1 MSTAANA
8 PRRGRQL
15 AGLVRKDLRLEL
27 RTKET
32 VVAMVLFAVAT
43 LAIMQFGFGTRDD
56 DLTRFTG
63 GLMWVTLA
71 FTAVLGVGRSY
82 VAEREQRVLDG
93 LLVSPVP
100 RTVLL
105 AAKAIAIVIFMAI
118 TEVVVIPLVGIFFVK
133 GPYWEHI
140 GWIALVAL
148 IADVCIALSGTLF
161 SGLALFTRARDL
173 ILPVLFLP
181 ALVPVVIAAAGATHA
196 VIAGG
201 PNDMTDYRGYC
212 LFLVGYAI
220 LFLLVSVATYDAV
233 FDD

>member
-1 MSTAANA
+1 VSEGALN
-8 PRRGRQL
+8 PRWPRQMGAL
-15 AGLVRKDLRLEL
+15 IRKDLRLEL
-27 RTKET
+27 RTRET
-32 VVAMVLFAVAT
+32 VVAMVLFAIVT
-43 LAIMQFGFGTRDD
+43 LTVFQFGFGTRDG
-56 DLTRFTG
+56 DLTRFVG

-100 RTVLL
+100 RLVLL
-105 AAKAIAIVIFMAI
+105 GAKAVAIVIYMAAV
-118 TEVVVIPLVGIFFVK
+118 EVVVIPLVGIFFVK
-133 GPYWEHI
+133 GPYWDAI

-148 IADVCIALSGTLF
+148 LADICIALSGTLF
-161 SGLALFTRARDL
+161 AGLALFTRARDL

-181 ALVPVVIAAAGATHA
+181 ALVPVVIAGAGATHA
-196 VIAGG
+196 VAGG
-201 PNDMTDYRGYC
+201 AHDLSEYRGYC

-220 LFLLVSVATYDAV
+220 LFTLVSVATYDAV

>member
-1 MSTAANA
+1 MSMAVNR
-8 PRRGRQL
+8 PRWTRQL
-15 AGLVRKDLRLEL
+15 AGLIRKDLRLEL

-32 VVAMVLFAVAT
+32 VMAMVLFSIVT
-43 LAIMQFGFGTRDD
+43 LTIMQFGFGTRDD

-93 LLVSPVP
+93 ILASPVP
-100 RTVLL
+100 RVVLL
-105 AAKAIAIVIFMAI
+105 AAKAIAIVIYMAI
-118 TEVVVIPLVGIFFVK
+118 TELVVIPVVGIFFVK
-133 GPYWEHI
+133 GPYWDSI

-148 IADVCIALSGTLF
+148 IANVCIALSGTLF

-181 ALVPVVIAAAGATHA
+181 ALVPVVIAGAGATHA
-196 VIAGG
+196 VVGG
-201 PNDMTDYRGYC
+201 PHDMSEYRGYC

-220 LFLLVSVATYDAV
+220 LFLLVCIATYDAV

>member
-1 MSTAANA
+1 MSTAANH
-8 PRRGRQL
+8 PRWTRQL
-15 AGLVRKDLRLEL
+15 GGLIRKDLRLEL

-32 VVAMVLFAVAT
+32 VVAMVLFAVVT
-43 LAIMQFGFGTRDD
+43 LTIMQFGFGTRDD

-93 LLVSPVP
+93 LLVSPIP
-100 RTVLL
+100 RVILL
-105 AAKAIAIVIFMAI
+105 AAKAIAIVIYMAVV
-118 TEVVVIPLVGIFFVK
+118 EVVVIPLVGIFFVK
-133 GPYWEHI
+133 GPYWDSI

-148 IADVCIALSGTLF
+148 LANICIALSGTLF
-161 SGLALFTRARDL
+161 AGLALFTRARDL

-181 ALVPVVIAAAGATHA
+181 ALVPVVIAGAGATHA
-196 VIAGG
+196 VAGG
-201 PNDMTDYRGYC
+201 AHDMADYRGYC

-220 LFLLVSVATYDAV
+220 LFLLVCVATYDAV

>member
-1 MSTAANA
+1 MSAAA
-8 PRRGRQL
+8 PRRSRQL
-15 AGLVRKDLRLEL
+15 VALVRKDMRLEF
-27 RTKET
+27 RTRET
-32 VVAMVLFAVAT
+32 IVAMVLFAIVM
-43 LAIMQFGFGTRDD
+43 LAILQFGFGTRDD
-56 DLTRFTG
+56 DLTRFVG

-100 RTVLL
+100 RVVMLG
-105 AAKAIAIVIFMAI
+105 AKAITIFLYMVAVQ
-118 TEVVVIPLVGIFFVK
+118 VVVIPLVGIFFVK
-133 GPYWEHI
+133 GPYWESI
-140 GWIALVAL
+140 GWIAITAL
-148 IADVCIALSGTLF
+148 LADVCIALAGTLF

-181 ALVPVVIAAAGATHA
+181 ALVPVVIAAAGATH
-196 VIAGG
+196 VVAGG
-201 PNDMTDYRGYC
+201 PHDMSEWRGYC
-212 LFLVGYAI
+212 LFLLAYAI

>member
-1 MSTAANA
+1 MGA
-8 PRRGRQL
+8 L
-15 AGLVRKDLRLEL
+15 IRKDLRLEL
-27 RTKET
+27 RTRET
-32 VVAMVLFAVAT
+32 VVAMVLFAIVT
-43 LAIMQFGFGTRDD
+43 LTVLQFGFGTRDG
-56 DLTRFTG
+56 DLTRFVG

-100 RTVLL
+100 RLVLL
-105 AAKAIAIVIFMAI
+105 AAKAVAIVIYMAAV
-118 TEVVVIPLVGIFFVK
+118 EVVVIPLVGIFFVK
-133 GPYWEHI
+133 GPYWDSI

-148 IADVCIALSGTLF
+148 LADICIALSGTLF
-161 SGLALFTRARDL
+161 AGLALFTRARDL

-181 ALVPVVIAAAGATHA
+181 ALIPVVIAGAGATHA
-196 VIAGG
+196 VAGG
-201 PNDMTDYRGYC
+201 ADDISEYRGYC

-220 LFLLVSVATYDAV
+220 LFALVSVATYDAV

>member
-1 MSTAANA
+1 MSTTANR
-8 PRRGRQL
+8 PRWTRQL
-15 AGLVRKDLRLEL
+15 AGLIRKDLRLEL

-32 VVAMVLFAVAT
+32 VMAMVLFAIVT
-43 LAIMQFGFGTRDD
+43 LTIMQFGFGTRDN

-93 LLVSPVP
+93 ILVSPVP
-100 RTVLL
+100 RIVLL
-105 AAKAIAIVIFMAI
+105 AAKAIAIVIYMGI
-118 TEVVVIPLVGIFFVK
+118 TELVVIPLVGIFFVK
-133 GPYWEHI
+133 GPYWDSI

-148 IADVCIALSGTLF
+148 IANVCIALSGTLF

-181 ALVPVVIAAAGATHA
+181 ALVPVVIAGAGATHA
-196 VIAGG
+196 VVGG
-201 PNDMTDYRGYC
+201 AHDMSEYRGYC

-220 LFLLVSVATYDAV
+220 LFLLVCIATYDAV

>member
-1 MSTAANA
+1 MGA
-8 PRRGRQL
+8 L
-15 AGLVRKDLRLEL
+15 IRKDLRLEL
-27 RTKET
+27 RTRET
-32 VVAMVLFAVAT
+32 VVAMVLFAVVT
-43 LAIMQFGFGTRDD
+43 LTVFQFGFGTRDG
-56 DLTRFTG
+56 DLTRFVG

-100 RTVLL
+100 RLVLL
-105 AAKAIAIVIFMAI
+105 AAKAVAIVIYMAAV
-118 TEVVVIPLVGIFFVK
+118 EVVVIPLVGLFFVK
-133 GPYWEHI
+133 GPYWDSI

-148 IADVCIALSGTLF
+148 LANICIALSGTLF
-161 SGLALFTRARDL
+161 AGLALFTRARDL

-181 ALVPVVIAAAGATHA
+181 ALIPVVIAGAGATYA
-196 VIAGG
+196 VAGG
-201 PNDMTDYRGYC
+201 AHDLSEYRGYC

-220 LFLLVSVATYDAV
+220 LFALVSVATYDAV

>member
-1 MSTAANA
+1 MSPPVTR
-8 PRRGRQL
+8 PRWTRQL
-15 AGLVRKDLRLEL
+15 AGLIRKDLRLEL

-32 VVAMVLFAVAT
+32 VMAMVLFAIVT
-43 LAIMQFGFGTRDD
+43 LTIMQFGFGTRDD

-93 LLVSPVP
+93 ILVSPVP
-100 RTVLL
+100 RVVLL
-105 AAKAIAIVIFMAI
+105 AAKAIAIVIYMAI
-118 TEVVVIPLVGIFFVK
+118 TELVVIPLVGIFFVK
-133 GPYWEHI
+133 GPYWDSI

-148 IADVCIALSGTLF
+148 IANVCIALSGTLF

-181 ALVPVVIAAAGATHA
+181 ALVPVVIAGAGATHA
-196 VIAGG
+196 VVGG
-201 PNDMTDYRGYC
+201 AHDMSEYRGYC

-220 LFLLVSVATYDAV
+220 LFLLVCIATYDAV

>member
-1 MSTAANA
+1 MSAAA
-8 PRRGRQL
+8 PRRSRQL
-15 AGLVRKDLRLEL
+15 VALVRKVMRLEF
-27 RTKET
+27 RTRET
-32 VVAMVLFAVAT
+32 IVAMVLFAIVM
-43 LAIMQFGFGTRDD
+43 LAILQFGFGTRDD
-56 DLTRFTG
+56 DLTRFVG

-100 RTVLL
+100 RVVMLG
-105 AAKAIAIVIFMAI
+105 AKAITIFLYMVAVQ
-118 TEVVVIPLVGIFFVK
+118 VVVIPLVGIFFVK
-133 GPYWEHI
+133 GPYWESI
-140 GWIALVAL
+140 GWIAITAL
-148 IADVCIALSGTLF
+148 LADVCIALAGTLF

-196 VIAGG
+196 VAGG
-201 PNDMTDYRGYC
+201 PHDMSECRGYC
-212 LFLVGYAI
+212 LFLLAYPI

>member
-1 MSTAANA
+1 MSAVA
-8 PRRGRQL
+8 PRRSRQL
-15 AGLVRKDLRLEL
+15 VALVRKDMRLEF
-27 RTKET
+27 RTRET
-32 VVAMVLFAVAT
+32 IVAMVLFAIVM
-43 LAIMQFGFGTRDD
+43 LAILQFGFGTRDD
-56 DLTRFTG
+56 DLTRFVG

-100 RTVLL
+100 RVVMLG
-105 AAKAIAIVIFMAI
+105 AKAITIFLYMVAVQ
-118 TEVVVIPLVGIFFVK
+118 VVVIPLVGIFFVK
-133 GPYWEHI
+133 GPYWESI
-140 GWIALVAL
+140 GWIAITAL
-148 IADVCIALSGTLF
+148 LADVCIALAGTLF

-196 VIAGG
+196 VAGG
-201 PNDMTDYRGYC
+201 PHDMSEWRGYC
-212 LFLVGYAI
+212 LFLLAYAI
-220 LFLLVSVATYDAV
+220 LFLLVSAATYDAV

>member
-1 MSTAANA
+1 MSALANR
-8 PRRGRQL
+8 PRWTRQL
-15 AGLVRKDLRLEL
+15 RGLIRKDLRLEL
-27 RTKET
+27 RTRET
-32 VVAMVLFAVAT
+32 VVAMVLFAVVT
-43 LAIMQFGFGTRDD
+43 LMIMQFGFGTRDD

-82 VAEREQRVLDG
+82 VAEREQGVLDG

-100 RTVLL
+100 RVLLL
-105 AAKAIAIVIFMAI
+105 AAKAITIFIYLVIVEI
-118 TEVVVIPLVGIFFVK
+118 VVIPLVGIFFVK
-133 GPYWEHI
+133 GPYWDAI

-148 IADVCIALSGTLF
+148 IANVCIALSGTLF

-181 ALVPVVIAAAGATHA
+181 ALVPVVIAGAGATHA
-196 VIAGG
+196 VAGG
-201 PNDMTDYRGYC
+201 AHDMSEYRGYC

-220 LFLLVSVATYDAV
+220 LFLLVWVTTYDAV

>member
-1 MSTAANA
+1 MSTVGNH
-8 PRRGRQL
+8 PRWTRQL
-15 AGLVRKDLRLEL
+15 GGLIRKDLRLEL

-32 VVAMVLFAVAT
+32 VVAMVLFAVVT
-43 LAIMQFGFGTRDD
+43 LTIMQFGFGTRDD
-56 DLTRFTG
+56 DLTRFVG

-100 RTVLL
+100 RTVMLG
-105 AAKAIAIVIFMAI
+105 AKAIAIFLYMTAVEI
-118 TEVVVIPLVGIFFVK
+118 VVIPLVGVFFVK
-133 GPYWEHI
+133 GPYWDAI
-140 GWIALVAL
+140 GWIA
-148 IADVCIALSGTLF
+148 IAAVLANICIALSGTLF

-181 ALVPVVIAAAGATHA
+181 ALVPVVIAGAGATHA
-196 VIAGG
+196 VAGG
-201 PNDMTDYRGYC
+201 PHDMSEWRGYC
-212 LFLVGYAI
+212 LFLLAYAI
-220 LFLLVSVATYDAV
+220 LFGLVSVATYDAV

>member
-1 MSTAANA
+1 MSTAAA
-8 PRRGRQL
+8 PRPGQQL
-15 AGLVRKDLRLEL
+15 IALVRKDMRLEL
-27 RTKET
+27 RTRET
-32 VVAMVLFAVAT
+32 VVAMVLFSIVM
-43 LAIMQFGFGTRDD
+43 LAILQFGFGTRDD

-93 LLVSPVP
+93 LLVAPVP
-100 RTVLL
+100 RVVML
-105 AAKAIAIVIFMAI
+105 AAKAIAIFLYMVAV
-118 TEVVVIPLVGIFFVK
+118 EVVIIPLVGIFFVK
-133 GPYWEHI
+133 GPYWDAV
-140 GWIALVAL
+140 GWIAIAAL
-148 IADVCIALSGTLF
+148 LANLCIALAGTLF

-181 ALVPVVIAAAGATHA
+181 ALVPVVIAGAGATHA
-196 VIAGG
+196 VAGG
-201 PNDMTDYRGYC
+201 AHDMSEWRGYC
-212 LFLVGYAI
+212 LFLLAYAI